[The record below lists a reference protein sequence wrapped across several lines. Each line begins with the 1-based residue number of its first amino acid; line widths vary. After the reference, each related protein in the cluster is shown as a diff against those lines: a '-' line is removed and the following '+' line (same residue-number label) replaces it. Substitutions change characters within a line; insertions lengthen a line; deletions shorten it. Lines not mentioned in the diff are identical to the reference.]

1 MTICLKN
8 AKLCDARLW
17 NVKADVLI
25 EDGVI
30 RDVGVGLAGDESYDL
45 AGCTLLP
52 GLIDAHI
59 HMVSGGEDFDDASLK
74 SWAQAGV
81 LAVRDLGLGNGE
93 SADRYLAWL
102 RTTAKPENALVVTAG
117 QPVAAW
123 GGYMHRM
130 MGKENGIGVKTPAD
144 AEAAIETQIQK
155 GCHGVKIAMDY
166 DMLDENTPQYTPE
179 TVRAI
184 AAKARALG
192 VWCTAHVQM
201 AKFLRILVENGIPEM
216 AHTVL
221 DPIPDDLLDEMVARD
236 IPICSTL
243 QPINVPR
250 PPLPKEELD
259 RMPPHMRET
268 IAKIEAIDTAQQE
281 KDAVDNIRRFH
292 QKGGTVV
299 MGTDTMRMTQQPGNA
314 RIPLRELHLLRQA
327 GLSVQEVIDACTKN
341 AARAC
346 GLTDMGSITPGKAAC
361 LIAVPGE
368 LTEVDALENVR
379 FVMNR
384 GVIIRNDITN

>member
-1 MTICLKN
+1 MTVCLKN
-8 AKLCDARLW
+8 ASLCDARLW
-17 NVKADVLI
+17 NVKADILV

-30 RDVGVGLAGDESYDL
+30 RDVGQNLTGDEVIDL
-45 AGCTLLP
+45 TGGTVLP

-59 HMVSGGEDFDDASLK
+59 HMVSGGEEFDDASLK
-74 SWAQAGV
+74 RWAQAGV

-102 RTTAKPENALVVTAG
+102 GTVRTPEHAAVVTAG
-117 QPVAAW
+117 QSVAAW

-130 MGKENGIGVKTPAD
+130 MGKENGIGVKTPED
-144 AEAAIETQIQK
+144 AEAAIETQIGK
-155 GCHGVKIAMDY
+155 GCQGVKIAMDY

-184 AAKARALG
+184 AAKTKELG

-201 AKFLRILVENGIPEM
+201 SKFLRILVENGIPEM

-221 DPIPDDLLDEMVARD
+221 DPIPEDLLDEMAARD

-259 RMPPHMRET
+259 RMPPQMRET
-268 IAKIEAIDTAQQE
+268 IEKIEAIDTAQQE
-281 KDAVDNIRRFH
+281 RDAIDNIRRFH
-292 QKGGTVV
+292 EKGGTVV
-299 MGTDTMRMTQQPGNA
+299 MGTDTMRMTQQPGIA
-314 RIPLRELHLLRQA
+314 RVPLRELRLLRQA
-327 GLSVQEVIDACTKN
+327 GLTVQDVVAACTKN
-341 AARAC
+341 AARSC
-346 GLTDMGSITPGKAAC
+346 GLTDMGIIAPGKAAC
-361 LIAVPGE
+361 LIAIPGE
-368 LTEVDALENVR
+368 LDEVDALENVR

-384 GVIIRNDITN
+384 GSIIRNEITN